1 MAISSKHADL
11 ASFIRVIGHS
21 QITIARDYV
30 CPAHLCRRFDL
41 PAGFEAIDIAILDCI
56 VAQGLGATRFVLM

>member
-1 MAISSKHADL
+1 MVISSKYADL
-11 ASFIRVIGHS
+11 ASIIAAIEHS

-41 PAGFEAIDIAILDCI
+41 PAGFEATDNAILDCI
-56 VAQGLGATRFVLM
+56 VAQGSAPLVSS